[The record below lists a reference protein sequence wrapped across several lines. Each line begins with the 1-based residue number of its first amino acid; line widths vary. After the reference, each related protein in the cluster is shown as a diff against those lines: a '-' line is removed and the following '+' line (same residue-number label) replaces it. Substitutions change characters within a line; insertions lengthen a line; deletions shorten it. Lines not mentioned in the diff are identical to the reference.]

1 MNICIVCAPRSCAL
15 LILAQDHQIPP
26 AQSESTSSLV
36 FVSTVT
42 FRAGSV
48 TADSGIA
55 LGSEMGFDFL
65 GSGVVPSRRTRL
77 ATPLVSGADLPLHI
91 GQQRV
96 LFIIVAAQRTTK
108 TCLLQLYRNH
118 TVLPQKTVTEKHARR
133 CLFAPLARGCGRHG
147 RRCGS
152 HSLGGPPSHSRPGVP
167 RVCLALRCSHA
178 ALHKAA
184 TTRGGS

>member
-36 FVSTVT
+36 FASTRT

-108 TCLLQLYRNH
+108 TCRLL
-118 TVLPQKTVTEKHARR
+118 P
-133 CLFAPLARGCGRHG
+133 
-147 RRCGS
+147 
-152 HSLGGPPSHSRPGVP
+152 
-167 RVCLALRCSHA
+167 
-178 ALHKAA
+178 
-184 TTRGGS
+184 

>member
-36 FVSTVT
+36 FASTVT

-108 TCLLQLYRNH
+108 TCRLLA
-118 TVLPQKTVTEKHARR
+118 TVTTTIMAIRAAQGVKFQCTSLSLSLSVCSSYEHTRR
-133 CLFAPLARGCGRHG
+133 
-147 RRCGS
+147 
-152 HSLGGPPSHSRPGVP
+152 
-167 RVCLALRCSHA
+167 
-178 ALHKAA
+178 
-184 TTRGGS
+184 